1 MLKFFDRYIL
11 REIGPP
17 FGIGLLLFTFVLLMN
32 QILVLAELFI
42 TKGVSFRL
50 AAEVLIDLIPSLLAF
65 AVPMAVLMGILA
77 GLSRLSTDLEIV
89 AFKTLGISSKRLAW
103 PIFLFALTGWLV
115 TSYLTMFL
123 APRANYK
130 WVQTMTS
137 SVLAKVSVKFN
148 PREFNESIPKMVIYI
163 QDIIREKKWENIFV
177 YLTKDPAEPRLILAR
192 EGTLNLYP
200 EEKKA
205 TLVLQDGTVHSYPLK
220 NPSKYSFTSFKR
232 LEEGINVEDLFAS
245 ISSEK
250 RVREKDILELFSGVK
265 VIKKDLAELE
275 AGKAGAAKDA
285 LRKGKDAASGPAAAA
300 QALREKTRDFRSH
313 WIEIHKKFALPFV
326 CFIFVLVGLP
336 LGVTTRK
343 GGRTSG
349 FTISIAI
356 ILFYYVLITAGE
368 KLAMDGKVSPFLGMW
383 GPNILLL
390 LAGAYLFL
398 KALREAAFFSGLAG
412 FLRKWKTTP
421 GKGRMGRA
429 LRKIPRIRLRFP
441 NILDRYVIRKYLAI
455 FLIIFAGLVSVS
467 IIVTFFERIGNV
479 YAHDK
484 PLLLFLR
491 YIWFRVPEFISFILP
506 VTALTTALLALG
518 ILTKF
523 NEVTAMKACG
533 ISVYRLIFPVL
544 FMALIV
550 SLFSFALQE
559 RILPRANNKAEEI
572 WNSINDRPPRSYSYI
587 NRHWVL
593 GREKNRIYHYDFFD
607 PGPSV
612 FSRLSIFDIDLSS
625 WALSGRTYAA
635 KAYLRGDRLRL
646 VEGWE
651 RTFSGGLPAGFEVQP
666 EREMAGVETKDYFL
680 KDWKE
685 PVQMTYSE
693 LRKYTAEIEEMG
705 FEASR
710 FKVDLNT
717 KISFPFICLIMTLLG
732 IPFAFSMGTRG
743 TLVGI
748 GLSIVIAMVFW
759 GAIGVFRSLGY
770 VNFLGP
776 FLAAWAPNLVFGLI
790 GAYLLFRLRT

>member
-1 MLKFFDRYIL
+1 MFKFFDRYIL
-11 REIGPP
+11 REIAPP
-17 FGIGLLLFTFVLLMN
+17 FVIGLLLFTFVLLMN

-77 GLSRLSTDLEIV
+77 GLGRLSTDSEIV

-103 PIFLFALTGWLV
+103 PLFVFAFAGWLL
-115 TSYLTMFL
+115 TSYLALFL
-123 APRANYK
+123 APHANYK
-130 WVQTMTS
+130 WVQTITS
-137 SVLAKVSVKFN
+137 SVLAKVQVKFI

-163 QDIIREKKWENIFV
+163 QDINREKKWENIFV

-192 EGTLNLYP
+192 EGKLSLYP
-200 EEKKA
+200 ETKKA
-205 TLVLQDGTVHSYPLK
+205 TLELVDGTVHSYPL
-220 NPSKYSFTSFKR
+220 NEPEKYSFTTFKR
-232 LEEGINVEDLFAS
+232 LEEGIDVENLFAS
-245 ISSEK
+245 LSSEK
-250 RVREKDILELFSGVK
+250 RVREKDILELLSGVK
-265 VIKKDLAELE
+265 VIEKDLDELKTGKTA
-275 AGKAGAAKDA
+275 AGKQVLPKGVPAETAA
-285 LRKGKDAASGPAAAA
+285 RP
-300 QALREKTRDFRSH
+300 QALQEKTRDFRSH
-313 WIEIHKKFALPFV
+313 WVEIHKKFALPFV

-356 ILFYYVLITAGE
+356 ILLYYILITAGE

-398 KALREAAFFSGLAG
+398 KSLREAALFLGLAG
-412 FLRKWKTTP
+412 FLRKWKKTP
-421 GKGRMGRA
+421 EEARMGRG
-429 LRKIPRIRLRFP
+429 LRKRPRIHLRFP

-455 FLIIFAGLVSVS
+455 FAVIFVGLLSVS
-467 IIVTFFERIGNV
+467 IIVTFFERIDNV

-484 PLLLFLR
+484 PLSLFLQ
-491 YIWFRVPEFISFILP
+491 YIWFRVPEFVSFILP

-544 FMALIV
+544 FMALVV
-550 SLFSFALQE
+550 SLSSFYLQE
-559 RILPRANNKAEEI
+559 RILPRANNKAEET
-572 WNSINDRPPRSYSYI
+572 WNRINDYPPRSYSYI

-593 GREKNRIYHYDFFD
+593 SREKNRIYHYDFFD

-612 FSRLSIFDIDLSS
+612 FSRLSIFDIDLAA
-625 WALSGRTYAA
+625 WALSGRTYAE
-635 KAYLRGDRLRL
+635 KAYLKEDKLRL
-646 VEGWE
+646 VEGWM
-651 RTFSGGLPAGFEVQP
+651 RTFSGALPVGYEVRP
-666 EREMAGVETKDYFL
+666 ERDLAGVDAKSYFL
-680 KDWKE
+680 KEWKE
-685 PVQMTYSE
+685 PSQMTYSE
-693 LRKYTAEIEEMG
+693 LRKYTAEVEEMG

-717 KISFPFICLIMTLLG
+717 KISFPFICFIMTLLG
-732 IPFAFSMGTRG
+732 VPFAFSMGKRG

-776 FLAAWAPNLVFGLI
+776 FLAAWTPNLIFGLI
-790 GAYLLFRLRT
+790 GVYLLFRLRT

>member
-1 MLKFFDRYIL
+1 MFKFFDRYIL
-11 REIGPP
+11 REIAPP

-32 QILVLAELFI
+32 QILVLVELFI

-50 AAEVLIDLIPSLLAF
+50 AVEILIDLIPSLLAF
-65 AVPMAVLMGILA
+65 AVPMAVLMGVLA
-77 GLSRLSTDLEIV
+77 GLGRLSTDSEIV

-103 PIFLFALTGWLV
+103 PIFIFAFTGWLV
-115 TSYLTMFL
+115 TSYLTLFL
-123 APRANYK
+123 APHANYK
-130 WVQTMTS
+130 WVQTITS
-137 SVLAKVSVKFN
+137 SVLAKVQVKFN

-163 QDIIREKKWENIFV
+163 QDISREKKWENIFV
-177 YLTKDPAEPRLILAR
+177 YMTKDPAEPRLILAR
-192 EGTLNLYP
+192 EGKLNLYP
-200 EEKKA
+200 EAKKA
-205 TLVLQDGTVHSYPLK
+205 TLELVDGTVHSYPL
-220 NPSKYSFTSFKR
+220 NEPEKYSFTSFKR
-232 LEEGINVEDLFAS
+232 LEEGVDVESLFAS
-245 ISSEK
+245 LSSEK
-250 RVREKDILELFSGVK
+250 RVREKDILELLSGVK
-265 VIKKDLAELE
+265 VIEKDLAELKT
-275 AGKAGAAKDA
+275 GKAAAVKQV
-285 LRKGKDAASGPAAAA
+285 LPKGVPAEPAAPP
-300 QALREKTRDFRSH
+300 QALREKTRDLRSH
-313 WIEIHKKFALPFV
+313 WVEIHKKFALPFV

-356 ILFYYVLITAGE
+356 ILLYYILITAGE

-398 KALREAAFFSGLAG
+398 KSLRETALFSGLAG
-412 FLRKWKTTP
+412 FLRKWKKAP
-421 GKGRMGRA
+421 EEAGMGRSR
-429 LRKIPRIRLRFP
+429 RKMPRIHLRFP

-455 FLIIFAGLVSVS
+455 FAIIFAGLVSVS
-467 IIVTFFERIGNV
+467 IIVTFFERIDNV

-484 PLLLFLR
+484 PLSLFLQ
-491 YIWFRVPEFISFILP
+491 YIWYRVPEFVSYILP

-544 FMALIV
+544 FMALVV
-550 SLFSFALQE
+550 SLFSFTLQE
-559 RILPRANNKAEEI
+559 RILPRANNKAEET
-572 WNSINDRPPRSYSYI
+572 WNKINDTPPRSYSYI

-593 GREKNRIYHYDFFD
+593 SREKNRIYHYDFFD

-612 FSRLSIFDIDLSS
+612 FSHLSIFDIDLAS
-625 WALSGRTYAA
+625 WALSGRTYAE
-635 KAYLRGDRLRL
+635 KAYLKEDRLRL
-646 VEGWE
+646 VESWK
-651 RTFSGGLPAGFEVQP
+651 RTFSGTLPAGFEVQP
-666 EREMAGVETKDYFL
+666 ERNLAGVEAKSYFL
-680 KDWKE
+680 KEWKE
-685 PVQMTYSE
+685 PSQMTYSE
-693 LRKYTAEIEEMG
+693 LRKYTAEVEEMG

-717 KISFPFICLIMTLLG
+717 KISFPFVCLIMTLLG
-732 IPFAFSMGTRG
+732 VPFAFSMGKRG

-776 FLAAWAPNLVFGLI
+776 FLAAWTPNLIFGLI
-790 GAYLLFRLRT
+790 GVYLLFRLRT